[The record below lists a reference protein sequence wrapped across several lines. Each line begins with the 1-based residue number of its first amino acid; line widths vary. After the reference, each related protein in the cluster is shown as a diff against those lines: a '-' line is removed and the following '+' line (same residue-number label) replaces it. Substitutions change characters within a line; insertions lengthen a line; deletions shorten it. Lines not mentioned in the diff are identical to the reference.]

1 MLSRF
6 HLPLRQVD
14 EVDAG
19 VGEADGGELDAAAPE
34 GAEAEGGADGVGADD
49 GLGAEG
55 GVFVDDEVFEGEAG
69 EREEVEDD
77 SVEVD
82 GAAEAVADAGGDAV
96 LVAVDADVGGSRT
109 SRRTARA
116 AKAR

>member
-6 HLPLRQVD
+6 HLPLASVD

-34 GAEAEGGADGVGADD
+34 GADAEGGADRVGADD

-55 GVFVDDEVFEGEAG
+55 GVLVDDEVLEGEAG
-69 EREEVEDD
+69 EREEVE
-77 SVEVD
+77 
-82 GAAEAVADAGGDAV
+82 GDACR
-96 LVAVDADVGGSRT
+96 DGRGGRGW
-109 SRRTARA
+109 R
-116 AKAR
+116 